1 MKSITITLVESL
13 PQETEQMLIQSVKK
27 LLASMAIKHSIS
39 STLLVQPKDEV
50 PSSLKLEHEFRK
62 IANQKVLIIKADGV
76 VKPSESSSE
85 WKRIEK
91 FLENLVDGAQAVMV
105 NLENV
110 PWVDSVGLGTLVTF
124 YAFLKNHEIKLIFV
138 SPTEKVVNKL
148 RLCRL
153 DTVFNIVDSYEPACS
168 IV

>member
-27 LLASMAIKHSIS
+27 LLASMTIKHSIS

-76 VKPSESSSE
+76 VKPGESSSE

-91 FLENLVDGAQAVMV
+91 FL
-105 NLENV
+105 
-110 PWVDSVGLGTLVTF
+110 
-124 YAFLKNHEIKLIFV
+124 
-138 SPTEKVVNKL
+138 
-148 RLCRL
+148 
-153 DTVFNIVDSYEPACS
+153 
-168 IV
+168 